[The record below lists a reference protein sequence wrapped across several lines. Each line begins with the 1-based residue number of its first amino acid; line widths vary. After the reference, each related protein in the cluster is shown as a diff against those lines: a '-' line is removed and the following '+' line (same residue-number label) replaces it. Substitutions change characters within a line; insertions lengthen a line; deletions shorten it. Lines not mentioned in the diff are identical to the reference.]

1 MIAFATAI
9 TDREAYER
17 VALPGIRRAAEPD
30 SAILTRSGRDSIQQ
44 PYNEMMDEAAT
55 LPGLEA
61 LVLLHQDLE
70 LTDDSLPRRVRS
82 VFDDPRVGLMGPLGG
97 RISKPHCWLWP
108 DQAFGT
114 VDPHVLPPVVGSEQV
129 DALDGALLVLAPW
142 VVSGLRFGP
151 PADGRFHGYDVDIGF
166 RVGAHGGKVICHH
179 VPCVHRRELKD
190 DYEGQR
196 IAGVALAQIWDPA
209 LRPPQWRGAFQR

>member
-9 TDREAYER
+9 SDRAEYER

-30 SAILTRSGRDSIQQ
+30 SAILTRTGRDSIQRA
-44 PYNEMMDEAAT
+44 YNEMLGEAGGMDD
-55 LPGLEA
+55 LEA

-70 LTDDSLPRRVRS
+70 LTDDSLPRRVRE
-82 VFDDPRVGLMGPLGG
+82 VFADPAVGLMGPLGG

-108 DQAFGT
+108 DEAFGT
-114 VDPHVLPPVVGSEQV
+114 VDPDVLPPVAGSEPV
-129 DALDGALLVLAPW
+129 DAVDGALLVLAPW
-142 VVSGLRFGP
+142 VVRGLRFGP

-179 VPCVHRRELKD
+179 VPCVHRRSLKD
-190 DYEGQR
+190 DHGGQR
-196 IAGVALAQIWDPA
+196 AAGVELARMWDPA
-209 LRPPQWRGAFQR
+209 LRPPRWRAAFQL